1 MDITPPQTPKEPVPA
16 KIRKPSH
23 RKSFL
28 TFSGLALFLGLI
40 QFALQ
45 YFRYDPGEFG
55 DALFKSFGFSGATL
69 ITLALFSSLVFKWFP
84 RTAQYWRWRR
94 YLGVWGWFFLFLHAI
109 FALQVEYSLNLQEV
123 FYSWNPI
130 KNPVV
135 FGLIGFT
142 IFTLMAATSTD
153 EIMAFIGPKRWKVL
167 HRFVYV
173 AHWAAIF
180 HFILESP
187 EMWRTIPGL
196 GLLLLTGATLLG
208 QLYWWGAISEKRHY
222 KSMGVLVGLLIILLY
237 IVTAYFA
244 YRKIQFESLSF
255 PTPLD

>member
-1 MDITPPQTPKEPVPA
+1 MDIAQPQTTKETTPV
-16 KIRKPSH
+16 KIGKLSH
-23 RKSFL
+23 LKSL
-28 TFSGLALFLGLI
+28 VTFSGLALFLGFI

-45 YFRYDPGEFG
+45 YFRYDPGELG
-55 DALFKSFGFSGATL
+55 DALFKSFGFTGATL

-94 YLGVWGWFFLFLHAI
+94 YLGVWGWFFLFLHVI
-109 FALQVEYSLNLQEV
+109 FALQIEYSLNLYEA
-123 FYSWNPI
+123 FYSWNPVE
-130 KNPVV
+130 NPII
-135 FGLIGFT
+135 FGLIGFL
-142 IFTLMAATSTD
+142 ILTLMAATSTD
-153 EIMAFIGPKRWKVL
+153 EIMAFIGPKHWKVL

-187 EMWRTIPGL
+187 GMWRTIPGL
-196 GLLLLTGATLLG
+196 GLLFLTAITLLG

-222 KSMGVLVGLLIILLY
+222 KSMGVFVGLLIILLY

-244 YRKIQFESLSF
+244 YRKIQFENLPFPVSL
-255 PTPLD
+255 D